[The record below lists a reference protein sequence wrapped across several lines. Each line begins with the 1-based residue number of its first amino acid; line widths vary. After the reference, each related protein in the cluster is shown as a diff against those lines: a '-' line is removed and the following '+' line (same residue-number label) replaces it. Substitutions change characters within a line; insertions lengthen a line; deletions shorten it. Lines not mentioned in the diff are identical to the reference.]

1 MIVKGRARNNPAQ
14 LAEYLLRTDAHEHVS
29 ILSTD
34 YGPVLSL
41 KEAFMDMEAMAS
53 ITKGKNSLYHAQISP
68 EAKYT
73 MTKAQWIEAANIL
86 EKELGLSDQMR
97 VIVMHTK
104 KDNRT
109 HAHCVWARTDIE
121 NGVLV
126 SDSMNYQAHERASA
140 EMERR
145 FGHDVIPGV
154 HGKKDVSQFRP
165 VAAFTFPEWQ
175 AAKRKGVDI
184 KSQKSKITALYEQV
198 RSGSEFQ
205 EELRKVGY
213 LLARGDQRNLV
224 LIDEYGDVLSLSRQL
239 KGYRKRQIQEKLA
252 DLNKEALP
260 DVEQGKLMV
269 QNRQRAQFK
278 AMQDSKRKIRYCFN
292 ASDTEYLNDRKER
305 VANDTATM
313 VYTPIPV

>member
-1 MIVKGRARNNPAQ
+1 MIVKGRARNNPVQ
-14 LAEYLLRTDAHEHVS
+14 LAEYLLRTDDHEHVS

-34 YGPVLSL
+34 YGPILSL
-41 KEAFMDMEAMAS
+41 KEAFMDMDAMAS

-68 EAKYT
+68 EAKYP

-86 EKELGLSDQMR
+86 EKELSLSDQMR
-97 VIVMHTK
+97 VIVLHS

-154 HGKKDVSQFRP
+154 HAKRDMSQSRP
-165 VAAFTFPEWQ
+165 VAAFTFEEWQ
-175 AAKRKGVDI
+175 AANRKGVDI
-184 KSQKSKITALYEQV
+184 KAQKATITALYEQSC
-198 RSGSEFQ
+198 SGSEFQ
-205 EELRKVGY
+205 EELRKAGY
-213 LLARGDQRNLV
+213 ILARGDQRNLV

-239 KGYRKRQIQEKLA
+239 KGYRKRQIQEKLT
-252 DLNKEALP
+252 DLDQNILL
-260 DVEQGKLMV
+260 DVEQGKLMM
-269 QNRQRAQFK
+269 QNRQLVRFPAR
-278 AMQDSKRKIRYCFN
+278 QDRKRKMRYCFY
-292 ASDTEYLNDRKER
+292 ASDTGYLNGRKEK

-313 VYTPIPV
+313 VYTPILV